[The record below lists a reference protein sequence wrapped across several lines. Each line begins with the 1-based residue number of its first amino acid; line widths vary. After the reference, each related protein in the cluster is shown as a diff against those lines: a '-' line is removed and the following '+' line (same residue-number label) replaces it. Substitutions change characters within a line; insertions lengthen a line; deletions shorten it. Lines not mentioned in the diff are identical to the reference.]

1 MSAELAMKVN
11 RVRRQ
16 LFDSGPAIER
26 SKGDFQRVALPLEE
40 TDILRRVVEHSGAKS
55 ALEIGLAYGASALSI
70 GEALGMASDDA
81 HHTIID
87 AFQDQYSNVGW
98 NILCDAGLEHQTT
111 LIGEKSQTAL
121 PRLLLDGYR
130 TSFAF
135 IDGSH
140 IFHNVFL
147 DLVFV
152 DQIVEGGGLVVL
164 DDCQY
169 PSVSKAVRYFILNRG
184 WVLLDV
190 VPTGSRLSA
199 FRVPTSPVVATF
211 EDFQDF

>member
-1 MSAELAMKVN
+1 MTEELAVKVN
-11 RVRRQ
+11 GVRRQ
-16 LFDSGPAIER
+16 LFESGPAFER
-26 SKGDFQRVALPLEE
+26 SKGDFQRVALPLVE
-40 TDILRRVVEHSGAKS
+40 TDILRQIVEQSGAKS

-70 GEALGMASDDA
+70 GEALAMSSDEV

-98 NILCDAGLEHQTT
+98 NILCDAGLQHQST
-111 LIGEKSQTAL
+111 LIREMSQTAL
-121 PRLLLDGYR
+121 PGLLLDGYR
-130 TSFAF
+130 SAFAF
-135 IDGSH
+135 VDGSH

-169 PSVSKAVRYFILNRG
+169 P
-184 WVLLDV
+184 
-190 VPTGSRLSA
+190 
-199 FRVPTSPVVATF
+199 
-211 EDFQDF
+211 